1 MGTSWTDSEDQ
12 ILWLTAPTCVPVS
25 LTYAVREGL
34 SGFRRAPLA
43 ALAATSAMAVA
54 LVLVG
59 VFVAVAAT
67 GSRLTTYL
75 EGRIAK
81 AEVYLR
87 DDADSVVAR
96 VLTSRFGAM
105 PGVVRVEYV
114 SKTEA
119 TRAFTEAFGD
129 EARMLDEAFLPAS
142 IRVTFTPEAGRE
154 DSLRRFAERT
164 RRLAAVD
171 DVVYDEGLLA
181 RVQHNLSLVRRVGG
195 AVSLLVV
202 LAAAFLVVNTVR
214 LTIYARRLVIRTMK
228 LVGATDAFV
237 RRPFL
242 VEGLVQGAI
251 AGALAAAVLALLVG
265 AAKAALPG
273 DVVAGGLGLAWLPA
287 AAFVFGVAF
296 GGVATALAVG
306 RFVRRVSLH

>member
-1 MGTSWTDSEDQ
+1 MHQ
-12 ILWLTAPTCVPVS
+12 KPFPAAVP
-25 LTYAVREGL
+25 LPYAVREGL
-34 SGFRRAPLA
+34 AGFRRAPLA

-75 EGRIAK
+75 EARIAT

-87 DDADSVVAR
+87 DDADSTAAR
-96 VLTSRFGAM
+96 VLTARFAAL
-105 PGVVRVEYV
+105 PGVVSTEYV
-114 SKTEA
+114 SKA
-119 TRAFTEAFGD
+119 AAQRAFADAFGRD
-129 EARMLDEAFLPAS
+129 AQMLDEAFLPAS
-142 IRVTFTPEAGRE
+142 IRVTFRPGAARE
-154 DSLRRFAERT
+154 DSLARFAART
-164 RRLAAVD
+164 RLLPAVD
-171 DVVYDEGLLA
+171 DVVYDAGLLG
-181 RVQHNLSLVRRVGG
+181 RVQRNLSLVRRVGA

-202 LAAAFLVVNTVR
+202 LAALFLVVNTVR

-242 VEGLVQGAI
+242 IEGLVQGAV
-251 AGALAAAVLALLVG
+251 AGLLAAVVLGLLV
-265 AAKAALPG
+265 AAAQAALP
-273 DVVAGGLGLAWLPA
+273 VEVAGQGGGVGMTWLPA

-296 GGVATALAVG
+296 GGVATAVALR
-306 RFVRRVSLH
+306 RFIRRVSLH

>member
-1 MGTSWTDSEDQ
+1 M
-12 ILWLTAPTCVPVS
+12 PFP
-25 LTYAVREGL
+25 YAVREGL
-34 SGFRRAPLA
+34 AGFRRAPLA
-43 ALAATSAMAVA
+43 ALAATAAMAVA

-67 GSRLTTYL
+67 GSRLTDYL
-75 EGRIAK
+75 AARVAT

-87 DDADSVVAR
+87 DDADSVAAR
-96 VLTSRFGAM
+96 VLTARFATM
-105 PGVVRVEYV
+105 PGVVRTDYV
-114 SKTEA
+114 SKAEA
-119 TRAFTEAFGD
+119 TRAFADAFGN

-142 IRVTFTPEAGRE
+142 IRVTFTPDAGRE
-154 DSLRRFAERT
+154 DSLARFAERT

-171 DVVYDEGLLA
+171 DVVYDAGLLG
-181 RVQHNLSLVRRVGG
+181 RVQRNLALVRRVGA

-202 LAAAFLVVNTVR
+202 LAALFLVVNTVR

-251 AGALAAAVLALLVG
+251 AGVLAALVLWLLV
-265 AAKAALPG
+265 AAARAALPVE
-273 DVVAGGLGLAWLPA
+273 VVGTDGGVALGWLPLA
-287 AAFVFGVAF
+287 AVAF
-296 GGVATALAVG
+296 GIAFGGLSTALAVR
-306 RFVRRVSLH
+306 RFVRRVALH